1 MAATKLSTIV
11 RQVQKASPTQHDY
24 AVFELQERLTIFE
37 DSNLYFFTTWEIIED
52 FRIRINR
59 VTILSLRVV

>member
-24 AVFELQERLTIFE
+24 AVFELQDTGEWHQVSKTYAHSTSALAKLGRMYQADISKE
-37 DSNLYFFTTWEIIED
+37 LYKK
-52 FRIRINR
+52 
-59 VTILSLRVV
+59 